1 MLLADFFT
9 QERNNSQK
17 SGETK
22 IKTLD
27 YMIAI
32 LFRINKAYLL
42 GGAVWQALVVN
53 YITKYGL

>member
-22 IKTLD
+22 IKTFD

-32 LFRINKAYLL
+32 LFRINKA
-42 GGAVWQALVVN
+42 
-53 YITKYGL
+53 